1 MPQQAIDF
9 LEDNYHVDRELG
21 AINAIEAWWVERQ
34 EALERAGGHQKL
46 HFAVKMAKLKWY
58 VSILV
63 LTSPSIHEFSCVW
76 AWMQFGSPTE
86 DL

>member
-34 EALERAGGHQKL
+34 EALERAGGHQKAS
-46 HFAVKMAKLKWY
+46 FR
-58 VSILV
+58 
-63 LTSPSIHEFSCVW
+63 C
-76 AWMQFGSPTE
+76 E
-86 DL
+86 DGQIKVVCIDTCAY